1 MLEIQ
6 NLTYYSVPEEGFEIT
21 LELNPTGSVDLQLS
35 DRTWDLPTELLREKS
50 IEIKPRP
57 ADMMR
62 MPNFDYDSIVVT
74 TIKLQR
80 KK

>member
-1 MLEIQ
+1 MLQAVVSSE
-6 NLTYYSVPEEGFEIT
+6 SVRVKKSLVVIYC
-21 LELNPTGSVDLQLS
+21 QY
-35 DRTWDLPTELLREKS
+35 DLPTELLREKS
-50 IEIKPRP
+50 IEIKLRP
-57 ADMMR
+57 ADMMS